1 MGWRRAA
8 ADEARQYDKGE
19 DVGQHAQEIRRDVDG
34 RVAVVDRLPKSEYQA
49 RDEGA
54 KRRPLAKDHRRERD
68 VASTV
73 RQVGDERVRVSDR
86 EECAGE
92 ARAQPARHHTTE
104 ETEADVE
111 D

>member
-34 RVAVVDRLPKSEYQA
+34 RVVVVDRLPKSEYQA

-73 RQVGDERVRVSDR
+73 RHVGTNVFETPI
-86 EECAGE
+86 
-92 ARAQPARHHTTE
+92 ARNAPARPESSPLEIT
-104 ETEADVE
+104 AL
-111 D
+111 